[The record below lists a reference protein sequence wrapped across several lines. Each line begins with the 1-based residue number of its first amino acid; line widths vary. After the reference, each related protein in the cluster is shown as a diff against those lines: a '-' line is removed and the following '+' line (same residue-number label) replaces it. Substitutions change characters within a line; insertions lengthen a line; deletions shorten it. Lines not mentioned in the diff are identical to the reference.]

1 MITTSNRFLRIFRIL
16 LMNKLKGQKHE
27 SMWSSNMQNQL
38 NFFHYSNVSTMFRTT
53 RNTLSNFVV
62 YSTKT
67 IK

>member
-1 MITTSNRFLRIFRIL
+1 MS
-16 LMNKLKGQKHE
+16 KLKEQKHE

-38 NFFHYSNVSTMFRTT
+38 NFFHYLNVSTMFRTT

-67 IK
+67 TK